1 MTARGTGQD
10 AIRSPAASLFVV
22 GFLSMLGQ
30 VVLLRELAVA
40 SFGVELIYLLALGL
54 WLAAGAAGA
63 ALGGRGAA
71 APPRPAAVF
80 LALAVSIPMEIAFL
94 RGARLLFGGVTG
106 AYLPLGEQVATAAL
120 GTVPAGVI
128 LGLLFRRAAG
138 WMIADGGTLAAAYA
152 WECLGGALGS
162 VAATLS
168 LHWGIPNLALGLG
181 CGLVGA
187 AAASTGSAV
196 RRFIPLLAALL
207 AVFLASGPLDRWMT
221 SWNHADLSV
230 TTDTPYGRVTVT
242 RTGKQLVVFEND
254 ALGYESE
261 GTEAEELVHLAAL
274 QAPVGSRVL
283 ALGGGVA
290 GIAAEIRR
298 HGPSG
303 VDYVEANRRMYE
315 ALLPLLPE
323 ETRRALGNA
332 PLRVIFA
339 DPRSFLSRSTT
350 PYDLILVASP
360 EPTSGQSNRLYTVE
374 FFRQCAA
381 RLAPSGVVAL
391 RLPSAE
397 NFWTPQLL
405 RRNGSVHSALLSVF
419 PEVLVVPGSVDT
431 LLASRAR
438 LERDPGVLGARLK
451 ARGISGRLVTP
462 EYLRYLLT
470 NDRVGQIAGLLS
482 RADTTPNTDARPV
495 CYQLTALLWLG
506 KFIPGAGDAGPPDGR
521 ILPVLLALVAVALLI
536 ARFRV
541 AWRRAALVAVAGFG
555 GMVAEAVILLR
566 FQAESGSLYQDIG
579 ILLTCFMF
587 GLAAGAFALDRA
599 ATARPRVERWWGA
612 ALLLGLALFSC
623 GLAAVAEAGGAFF
636 RLGPS
641 ALALGIAGALVAGIF
656 GFASR
661 QGVDDRQSVVSRLYA
676 ADLLG
681 GCLGSILAGLLLI
694 PLFGV
699 VATAAGMAVLAIAAL
714 ALL

>member
-1 MTARGTGQD
+1 
-10 AIRSPAASLFVV
+10 
-22 GFLSMLGQ
+22 MLGQ

-71 APPRPAAVF
+71 VSPPRPAAVF
-80 LALAVSIPMEIAFL
+80 LALAVLIPLEVAFL

-138 WMIADGGTLAAAYA
+138 WMVADGGTLAAAYA

-168 LHWGIPNLALGLG
+168 LHWGISNLALGLG
-181 CGLVGA
+181 CSVVSV
-187 AAASTGSAV
+187 AAASKVSSV
-196 RRFIPLLAALL
+196 RRLIPLLAALL
-207 AVFLASGPLDRWMT
+207 AVFLASEPIDRRMT
-221 SWNHADLSV
+221 SWNHANLSV

-254 ALGYESE
+254 ALGFESE
-261 GTEAEELVHLAAL
+261 GTEAEEFVHLAAL

-315 ALLPLLPE
+315 ALFPLLPE
-323 ETRRALGNA
+323 DTRRALEKA
-332 PLRVIFA
+332 LLRVIFA
-339 DPRSFLSRSTT
+339 DPRRFLSRSTT
-350 PYDLILVASP
+350 LYDLILVASP
-360 EPTSGQSNRLYTVE
+360 EPTSGQSNRLYTRE

-381 RLAPSGVVAL
+381 RLSPSGVVAL

-405 RRNGSVHSALLSVF
+405 RRNGSVHSALRSVF
-419 PEVLVVPGSVDT
+419 PDVLVVPGSVDT

-438 LERDPGVLGARLK
+438 LERDPGVLGDRLK

-482 RADTTPNTDARPV
+482 RANTPPNTDARPV
-495 CYQLTALLWLG
+495 CYQQTALLWLG
-506 KFIPGAGDAGPPDGR
+506 KFIPGLGDAGPPDGR
-521 ILPVLLALVAVALLI
+521 TLPILLVLVVGALLVARL
-536 ARFRV
+536 RV
-541 AWRRAALVAVAGFG
+541 AWRRAGLVVVAGFG
-555 GMVAEAVILLR
+555 GMVAEAVVLLR
-566 FQAESGSLYQDIG
+566 YQAESGSLYQDIG
-579 ILLTCFMF
+579 ILLTCFML

-599 ATARPRVERWWGA
+599 ATTRPRVGRWWGA

-623 GLAAVAEAGGAFF
+623 GLAAAAETGGAFF

-641 ALALGIAGALVAGIF
+641 SLALGIAGALVAGIL

-661 QGVDDRQSVVSRLYA
+661 QGVDDQQSVISRLYA

-681 GCLGSILAGLLLI
+681 GCVGSILAGLLLI